1 MYQVDNHSGTI
12 YEKVFN
18 TMALTNFIYF
28 LSEVSDNDTISNLC
42 DMPLKDSKNR
52 LKIILEELDKSK
64 ETIFKDIYSYG
75 IYPSYLSLSETLD
88 LYKQTLEFLY
98 SNKCSVPDT
107 EIEYCIAKSLR
118 DEKLISCVY
127 EDGQFSDIEGLKKEL
142 ATWFKDYG
150 FTESEVE
157 GLKTF
162 IDEQYRE
169 LVSIKINEFEY
180 KESEAIQSALE
191 DVITMFTGEGL
202 IDECFYDVDYELI
215 DDEPE
220 YAKMA
225 FSKKSSLDD
234 ILTAS
239 QIKTQQ
245 QEKDENYIE
254 NENIK

>member
-28 LSEVSDNDTISNLC
+28 LGEVSDNDTIGEFF
-42 DMPLKDSKNR
+42 DTPLKNAESK

-75 IYPSYLSLSETLD
+75 IYPSYLSLPETLD
-88 LYKQTLEFLY
+88 LYKQTLEHLY
-98 SNKCSVPDT
+98 SSECSVPSV
-107 EIEYCIAKSLR
+107 EVEYCIAKSLK

-127 EDGQFSDIEGLKKEL
+127 EDGRFSDMEGLKREL
-142 ATWFKDYG
+142 TLWFRDYG
-150 FTESEVE
+150 FTASEVE
-157 GLKTF
+157 ELSSF
-162 IDEQYRE
+162 IDEQYND
-169 LVSIKINEFEY
+169 LLNMKINEFEY
-180 KESEAIQSALE
+180 EESEAIQSALE
-191 DVITMFTGEGL
+191 GVIEMFTGEGL

-254 NENIK
+254 NENVK

>member
-28 LSEVSDNDTISNLC
+28 LSEVSDNDTIGNLW
-42 DMPLKDSKNR
+42 DNPLKDPKNR
-52 LKIILEELDKSK
+52 LKTILEELDKSK

-75 IYPSYLSLSETLD
+75 IYPSYLSLPETLD
-88 LYKQTLEFLY
+88 LYKQTLKFLY
-98 SNKCSVPDT
+98 SNECSVPDT

-127 EDGQFSDIEGLKKEL
+127 ENGKFLDIEGLKKEL
-142 ATWFKDYG
+142 STWFKDYG
-150 FTESEVE
+150 FSKSEIE
-157 GLKTF
+157 ELKTF
-162 IDEQYRE
+162 IDKQYQE
-169 LVSIKINEFEY
+169 LLNMKINEFGYE
-180 KESEAIQSALE
+180 ESEAIQSALE

-234 ILTAS
+234 ILSAS
-239 QIKTQQ
+239 KSKTLQ
-245 QEKDENYIE
+245 QEKNENYIE
-254 NENIK
+254 NENVK